1 MPVSFIESISLPN
14 SRSASA
20 SDLIRDFCLAEGFRQ
35 SPPAPP
41 APIQLDFQNLK
52 AFEQLSDQYACSG
65 VRFEGAIALQPS
77 NPAFVPPSASQV
89 LMPLVNQTGITVYFR
104 RHASSAGAFVIGT
117 KPVVLVAFDSDGN
130 LLREINTGANYLIS
144 PAGELPTP
152 LPYHRLEVKGTHIA
166 KVVFY
171 SNAPFIL
178 DDFFFSH

>member
-1 MPVSFIESISLPN
+1 MPE
-14 SRSASA
+14 
-20 SDLIRDFCLAEGFRQ
+20 DFRQ
-35 SPPAPP
+35 MPPAQP
-41 APIQLDFQNLK
+41 AFIQLDFENLK
-52 AFEQLSDQYACSG
+52 GFEPLSDQYASSG

-77 NPAFVPPSASQV
+77 NPAFAPPSASRV

-104 RHASSAGAFVIGT
+104 RPACSAGAFVIGT

-130 LLREINTGANYLIS
+130 RLSEINTDANYVIS
-144 PAGELPTP
+144 PVGELPKP
-152 LPYHRLEVKGTHIA
+152 LPHHRLEVTGTPIS